1 MTTESTVQTNF
12 EQLKKQLNGDSSEA
26 AKQAEKTAIELAEQG
41 SMEAAE
47 LLSSLYADGT
57 AVIPRDRV
65 REFRYTKKAAEL
77 GSGFSRAWLAHI
89 QRESGDLAGALE
101 NARLAHEMG
110 VSFGTNLLATMMLA
124 GEGQS
129 ANPLEALQLL
139 SEDLERSST
148 NTDGAVILAQVYLE
162 GKYFAKNPQKAY
174 DTLHGF
180 SKMAGSVTRHI
191 DPPQYG
197 NYLYLKAQAITLGA
211 TPADNE
217 SADELLARAAE
228 YGCTD
233 AAGMKQQ
240 KADEAAAAELRRQWE
255 AIAYFK
261 AFGGKWQMFYKF
273 GRLERSEANG
283 PARVLA
289 LRGRDGER
297 FEVNAFASTRVAIGQ
312 DCVVVYIGPEKQGDG
327 LPCLVV
333 DLKSGKVFQ
342 TMANITIG
350 YRENVSKLPLLMAF
364 VMGGLSVLFFNIGG
378 FMTLLTGAACAFGAF
393 KCFKTHLGDY
403 KKALRD
409 AREFVT
415 RHRAAFA

>member
-1 MTTESTVQTNF
+1 
-12 EQLKKQLNGDSSEA
+12 
-26 AKQAEKTAIELAEQG
+26 
-41 SMEAAE
+41 
-47 LLSSLYADGT
+47 
-57 AVIPRDRV
+57 
-65 REFRYTKKAAEL
+65 
-77 GSGFSRAWLAHI
+77 
-89 QRESGDLAGALE
+89 
-101 NARLAHEMG
+101 
-110 VSFGTNLLATMMLA
+110 
-124 GEGQS
+124 
-129 ANPLEALQLL
+129 
-139 SEDLERSST
+139 
-148 NTDGAVILAQVYLE
+148 
-162 GKYFAKNPQKAY
+162 
-174 DTLHGF
+174 
-180 SKMAGSVTRHI
+180 
-191 DPPQYG
+191 
-197 NYLYLKAQAITLGA
+197 
-211 TPADNE
+211 
-217 SADELLARAAE
+217 
-228 YGCTD
+228 
-233 AAGMKQQ
+233 
-240 KADEAAAAELRRQWE
+240 
-255 AIAYFK
+255 
-261 AFGGKWQMFYKF
+261 
-273 GRLERSEANG
+273 
-283 PARVLA
+283 